1 MKLKRI
7 LLKICKELQIEKN
20 EWARD
25 RHFRS
30 RKFMKFQSQT
40 LAKKKTR
47 NGDCQLNNC
56 KTMSTRFQKYNQL
69 ILIEVKI
76 EDDEILNMLNKYKS
90 DTFQFVPVGLLFN
103 SGIKDMTEQIF
114 ITVNGLNNPKI
125 SLING
130 KILNILA
137 VIYLQQ
143 IKKWDSVNGSLYWV
157 NVILDKLK
165 NIEKTDYFRFSF
177 RTKNLNDLLSF
188 SSLFC
193 IWRIS
198 LLNLLT
204 SKRRKA
210 F

>member
-1 MKLKRI
+1 
-7 LLKICKELQIEKN
+7 
-20 EWARD
+20 
-25 RHFRS
+25 
-30 RKFMKFQSQT
+30 MKFQSQT

-56 KTMSTRFQKYNQL
+56 KTISTRFQKCNQL

-76 EDDEILNMLNKYKS
+76 EDNEILNALNKYKS
-90 DTFQFVPVGLLFN
+90 ATFQFVPVGSLLS
-103 SGIKDMTEQIF
+103 SGIKDTTKQIF

-125 SLING
+125 SLNNG

-137 VIYLQQ
+137 VTYLQQ

-157 NVILDKLK
+157 NVVLDKLK
-165 NIEKTDYFRFSF
+165 NIEQKDYFRFSF
-177 RTKNLNDLLSF
+177 RTKKLNDLLSF
-188 SSLFC
+188 NSLFC

-198 LLNLLT
+198 LSNLLIP
-204 SKRRKA
+204 KRRKA

>member
-1 MKLKRI
+1 M
-7 LLKICKELQIEKN
+7 QIEKN

-56 KTMSTRFQKYNQL
+56 KTISTRFQKYNQL

-165 NIEKTDYFRFSF
+165 KHRENR
-177 RTKNLNDLLSF
+177 
-188 SSLFC
+188 LFQ
-193 IWRIS
+193 I
-198 LLNLLT
+198 
-204 SKRRKA
+204 
-210 F
+210 